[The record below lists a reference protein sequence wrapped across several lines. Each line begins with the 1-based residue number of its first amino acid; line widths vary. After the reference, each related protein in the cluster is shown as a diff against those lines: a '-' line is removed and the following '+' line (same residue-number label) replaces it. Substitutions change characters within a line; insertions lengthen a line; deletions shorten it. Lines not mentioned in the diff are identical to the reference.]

1 MLKQHVRRKCFVT
14 KSKQINASK
23 QIANERILQNMIMI
37 QTDRKSW
44 AKLN

>member
-1 MLKQHVRRKCFVT
+1 MSEENVLLQIKCKQT
-14 KSKQINASK
+14 NTSK